1 MAQEFLHE
9 DESRSAAVARGV
21 EAASGSPSA
30 SSARAEEA
38 IYMPVQA
45 MVRLS
50 LGIRAFVEFVGRWGS
65 LFILPLVFITM
76 WDVLWRML
84 RNVVRD
90 LFAYLDENVSSLF
103 GSAWTW
109 AQDVLFLTL
118 PFRSTL
124 LQELEWHFHT
134 ALFALV
140 LGYAYVN
147 NRHVRVDLIRVKLPL
162 RRQAWIELF
171 GCSLFMIPYCLIVI
185 YFAAYYAYDS
195 FVMNEISA
203 SLVGLSHRWIIKT
216 VLLIGLI
223 VAALSGIAVWL
234 QTVLVL
240 FGPKDFRFHLM
251 TLEWPEDQ
259 QASTRSR

>member
-9 DESRSAAVARGV
+9 DESRSAALARGD
-21 EAASGSPSA
+21 EAASGSPST

-38 IYMPVQA
+38 IYLPVQA

-50 LGIRAFVEFVGRWGS
+50 LGLRAFVEFVGRWGS

-76 WDVLWRML
+76 WDVLWRKL

-109 AQDVLFLTL
+109 AEDVLFLTL

-147 NRHVRVDLIRVKLPL
+147 NRHVRVDLIREKLPM
-162 RRQAWIELF
+162 RRQAWIELV
-171 GCSLFMIPYCLIVI
+171 GCSIFMIPYCLIVI

-195 FVMNEISA
+195 FMMNEISA
-203 SLVGLSHRWIIKT
+203 SLVGLSQRWIIKT

-259 QASTRSR
+259 EETSRSR